1 MADTTEPTSAEPPQA
16 PHDKNETW
24 GTAHPDGETHAS
36 ANTVHQRLRANSSI
50 MQLKK
55 ILVANRGEI
64 PIRIFRTAHELSLQ
78 TVAVFSYED
87 RLSMHRQKADEAYVI
102 GKRGQ
107 YTPVQAYLAGDEI
120 IKIALEHDCSLIH
133 PGYGFLSENYEF
145 AKKVEEAGLIW
156 VGPSPD
162 TINALGDKVSARK
175 LAMKCDVPCVPGT
188 PGPVAKFE
196 EVKSFTDEHGFPI
209 IIKAAFGGGG
219 RGMRVVWK
227 QEELKDN
234 FERATSEAKSAFGNG
249 TVFVERFLY
258 RPKHIEV
265 QLLGDNHG
273 NVVHLY
279 ERDCSV
285 QRRHQKVVELAPAKD
300 LPQETRDKILNDA
313 VKLAKSVNYRNAG
326 TAEFLVDQENRYYF
340 IEINPRIQVE
350 HTITEEITGID
361 IVAAQIQIAAG
372 ASLQQLGLTQDRI
385 STRGFAIQCRIT
397 TEDPSQAFK
406 PDTGKIEV
414 YRSAGGNGVRLD
426 GGNGFAGAIIT
437 PHYDSMLVKC
447 TCHGSTYEIARRKM
461 LRALVEFRIR
471 GVKTNI
477 PFLASLLTHPTF
489 IDSQCWTT
497 FIDDTPELFTLIGS
511 QNRAQKLLAYLGD
524 LAVNG
529 SQIKGQIGESKF
541 QGDILMPTLLDPK
554 TEKTLD
560 VSTPCKEGWRNILVS
575 DGPAAFAKAIRK
587 NKGCLIM
594 DTTWRD
600 AHQSLLATR
609 MRTVDL
615 CNIALHTSHALS
627 NAFALENWGGAT
639 FDVAMRFLYEDP
651 WDRLRKM
658 RKLVPNIPFQM
669 LLRGANG
676 VAYSSLPDNA
686 IYHFCDQAKRNG
698 MDIFRV
704 FDALNDVEQ
713 LEVGVKAVLKAGGV
727 CEGTICYSGDSD
739 AGKSLHAI
747 TPFYSSFWTGLRPLF
762 LGLLELD
769 TQTFPHW
776 NRDVQKRTSTF
787 HRAWSSHSHL
797 RCFTRLLGLGEL
809 GFINA
814 GRCSTPSILALDT
827 PHQYMTTMHKKVV
840 GLPSNPKKKYNLE
853 YYLNLADKIVKMGVH
868 IIAIKDM
875 AGVLKPRAATLLVGH
890 IREKY
895 PDLPIHVHT
904 HDSAGTGVAS
914 MVACAQAGADAVD
927 AATDSMS
934 GMTSQPSIGAIMA
947 SLEGGD
953 LDPGLDA
960 HNLRQIDHYWAQVR
974 LLYSP
979 FEAGLTGPDPE
990 VYEHEIPGGQLTNLL
1005 FQAAQQGLGSQW
1017 AQTKKAYEQAND
1029 LLGDIVKVTPTS
1041 KVVGDLAQFMVSNNL
1056 TYQDTIDKA
1065 DQLDFPSSVLE
1076 FFEGLMG
1083 QPYGGFPEPLRTKA
1097 LRGRR
1102 KMDKRPG
1109 LYLEPM
1115 DFDGIRTKLK
1125 ELFGGCSETDVS
1137 SYAMYPKVF
1146 EEYKKF
1152 TQKFGDLSVL
1162 PTKYFLNR
1170 PQIGEEF
1177 NVELEKGK
1185 VLILKLLAVGP
1196 LSEQTGQRE
1205 VFYEMNGEVRQ
1216 VTVDDSK
1223 AAVENK
1229 SRPKADVGDSSQVG
1243 APMSGVVVEVR
1254 VKEGTEVSKGDPIA
1268 VLSAMKM
1275 EMVISAPHSGK
1286 IGSLGVKEGDSVDGQ
1301 DLVCKIV
1308 K

>member
-1 MADTTEPTSAEPPQA
+1 MTDTAGSNEVAVQEKDHDYGT
-16 PHDKNETW
+16 PH
-24 GTAHPDGETHAS
+24 HDGDTHS
-36 ANTVHQRLRANSSI
+36 TANTVHQRLRANSTI

-107 YTPVQAYLAGDEI
+107 YTPVAAYLAGDEI
-120 IKIALEHDCSLIH
+120 IKIALEHGKSHI
-133 PGYGFLSENYEF
+133 ENYEF

-156 VGPSPD
+156 VGPTPD
-162 TINALGDKVSARK
+162 TINSLGDKVSARE
-175 LAMKCDVPCVPGT
+175 LAQKCDVPCVPGT

-227 QEELKDN
+227 QEELQDA

-265 QLLGDNHG
+265 QLLGDNYG
-273 NVVHLY
+273 NVSHLY

-300 LPQETRDKILNDA
+300 LPKATRDAILADA

-326 TAEFLVDQENRYYF
+326 TAEFLVDQENRHYF

-372 ASLQQLGLTQDRI
+372 ASLEQLGLTQDRI
-385 STRGFAIQCRIT
+385 SIRGFAFQCRIT
-397 TEDPSQAFK
+397 TEDPSQGFK

-447 TCHGSTYEIARRKM
+447 SCHGSTYEIVRRKM

-489 IDSQCWTT
+489 IDGNCWTT
-497 FIDDTPELFTLIGS
+497 FIDDTPELFKLIGS
-511 QNRAQKLLAYLGD
+511 QNRAQKLLTYLGD

-541 QGDILMPTLLDPK
+541 KGDIIMPTLTDESGK
-554 TEKTLD
+554 TIDITK
-560 VSTPCKEGWRNILVS
+560 PCTEGWRNIITKE
-575 DGPAAFAKAIRK
+575 GPQAFAKAVRA

-609 MRTVDL
+609 VRTVDL
-615 CNIALHTSHALS
+615 LNIAKETSYALK
-627 NAFALENWGGAT
+627 NAWALECWGGAT

-658 RKLVPNIPFQM
+658 RKVVPNIPFQM

-686 IYHFCDQAKRNG
+686 IYHFCEQAKKAG

-704 FDALNDVEQ
+704 FDALNDTDQ

-727 CEGTICYSGDSD
+727 AEGTVCYSGDM
-739 AGKSLHAI
+739 L
-747 TPFYSSFWTGLRPLF
+747 
-762 LGLLELD
+762 
-769 TQTFPHW
+769 
-776 NRDVQKRTSTF
+776 
-787 HRAWSSHSHL
+787 
-797 RCFTRLLGLGEL
+797 
-809 GFINA
+809 
-814 GRCSTPSILALDT
+814 
-827 PHQYMTTMHKKVV
+827 
-840 GLPSNPKKKYNLE
+840 NPEKKYNLE
-853 YYLNLADKIVKMGVH
+853 YYLKVVDKIVKMGAH
-868 IIAIKDM
+868 ILGIKDM
-875 AGVLKPRAATLLVGH
+875 AGVLKPRAATLLVGA
-890 IREKY
+890 IRKKY

-927 AATDSMS
+927 AATDSLS
-934 GMTSQPSIGAIMA
+934 GMTSQPSIGAIVA
-947 SLEGGD
+947 SLEGSDHESGLNSHHLRA
-953 LDPGLDA
+953 LDS
-960 HNLRQIDHYWAQVR
+960 YWAQVR
-974 LLYSP
+974 LVYSP

-990 VYEHEIPGGQLTNLL
+990 VYEHEIPGGQLTNLI
-1005 FQAAQQGLGSQW
+1005 FQASQQGLGAQW

-1056 TYQDTIDKA
+1056 TYDELLKKA
-1065 DQLDFPSSVLE
+1065 PELDFPSSVLE
-1076 FFEGLMG
+1076 FFE
-1083 QPYGGFPEPLRTKA
+1083 
-1097 LRGRR
+1097 
-1102 KMDKRPG
+1102 
-1109 LYLEPM
+1109 
-1115 DFDGIRTKLK
+1115 
-1125 ELFGGCSETDVS
+1125 
-1137 SYAMYPKVF
+1137 
-1146 EEYKKF
+1146 
-1152 TQKFGDLSVL
+1152 
-1162 PTKYFLNR
+1162 
-1170 PQIGEEF
+1170 
-1177 NVELEKGK
+1177 
-1185 VLILKLLAVGP
+1185 
-1196 LSEQTGQRE
+1196 
-1205 VFYEMNGEVRQ
+1205 
-1216 VTVDDSK
+1216 
-1223 AAVENK
+1223 
-1229 SRPKADVGDSSQVG
+1229 
-1243 APMSGVVVEVR
+1243 
-1254 VKEGTEVSKGDPIA
+1254 
-1268 VLSAMKM
+1268 
-1275 EMVISAPHSGK
+1275 
-1286 IGSLGVKEGDSVDGQ
+1286 
-1301 DLVCKIV
+1301 
-1308 K
+1308 